1 MRRIH
6 STVDSNSAQFLTFKR
21 HNEGLLKEFKQRDSD
36 AKRKRPQKD
45 LDRLERQGKMLAYQR
60 VELLLDPGTPFLE
73 LSSLAANCSE
83 QGDAPG
89 ASVLSGVGIVN
100 GREVMVIA
108 GDGSVKGGAWF
119 PLSVK
124 KTIRALDIAL
134 ENHLP
139 VVHLVDSA
147 GAFLPLQSELFADKQ
162 MGGRV
167 FRNQC
172 KLSGAGIEQV
182 AVALGHCTAGG
193 AYVPTL
199 CDYSIIVRGTG
210 ACFLGGPPLVKA
222 ATGEEVTVE
231 ELGGADVHASISGTS
246 DYAVNTEEEGIAL
259 AREIVGTFRKREKA
273 VIERREIE
281 EPFYDPEELYGIIPD
296 DVKKQF
302 DIREI
307 IARIV
312 DGSRFHEFKPDYGET
327 LVCGYA
333 YILGHKV
340 GIMGNNGVLFCDSSK
355 KATQFMHHCNRSRTP
370 VVFLQN
376 ITGFM
381 IGKDYEHEGIS
392 KDGAKMLMMQT
403 NLDVPKFTV
412 MVNGSFGAGNYGM
425 CGRAFDSRFQF
436 IWPNAKSSVMGGEQA
451 AKTLTDVKVAS
462 LKRRGETLT
471 DEQIKGIYDSIANDY
486 ELRSSAYYSTSEV
499 WDDGIIDPADTRKAL
514 GMAISASLNKDFEET
529 SNGYMR
535 L

>member
-6 STVDSNSAQFLTFKR
+6 STIDTNSSQFLTYQR
-21 HNEGLLKEFKQRDSD
+21 HNQSLVDEFRQRDFD
-36 AKRKRPQKD
+36 AKHKRPQKG
-45 LDRLERQGKMLAYQR
+45 LDRLEKQGKNLASQR
-60 VELLLDPGTPFLE
+60 VEMLLDPGTPFLE
-73 LSSLAANCSE
+73 LSSLAANASDNGE
-83 QGDAPG
+83 APG
-89 ASVLSGVGIVN
+89 ASVLSGIGIIN
-100 GREVMVIA
+100 GREVIVIA
-108 GDGSVKGGAWF
+108 GDGSIKGGAWF
-119 PLSVK
+119 PLSAK
-124 KTIRALDIAL
+124 KITRALDIAI

-147 GAFLPLQSELFADKQ
+147 GAFLQLQSELFADKYH
-162 MGGRV
+162 GGRV

-172 KLSGAGIEQV
+172 ILSGLGIEQV
-182 AVALGHCTAGG
+182 AVVMGHCTAGS

-199 CDYSIIVRGTG
+199 CDYSIIVRKIG

-246 DYAVNTEEEGIAL
+246 DYAVNSEEEGIAL
-259 AREIVGTFRKREKA
+259 AREIVGTFRKRNKA
-273 VIERREIE
+273 IIDKQEIE
-281 EPFYDPEELYGIIPD
+281 APYYDPEELYGIIPD

-302 DIREI
+302 DVREV

-327 LVCGYA
+327 LICGFAHIMGY
-333 YILGHKV
+333 KV
-340 GIMGNNGVLFCDSSK
+340 GILGNNGVLFNDSAK
-355 KATQFMHHCNRSRTP
+355 KAAQFMQHCNRSRAP

-381 IGKDYEHEGIS
+381 IGKEYEHEGIC
-392 KDGAKMLMMQT
+392 KDGAKMLMTQV

-412 MVNGSFGAGNYGM
+412 MINGSFGAGNYAM
-425 CGRAFDSRFQF
+425 CGRAYDARFHF
-436 IWPNAKSSVMGGEQA
+436 IWPQAQTSLMGSEQA
-451 AKTLTDVKVAS
+451 AKTLTGVKVAS
-462 LKRRGETLT
+462 LQRRGEVPTEEEIQEIH
-471 DEQIKGIYDSIANDY
+471 DAIAKDFAQ
-486 ELRSSAYYSTSEV
+486 RSSAYYSTSEL

-514 GMAISASLNKDFEET
+514 GMAISASLNKDFKET
-529 SNGYMR
+529 ANGYLR